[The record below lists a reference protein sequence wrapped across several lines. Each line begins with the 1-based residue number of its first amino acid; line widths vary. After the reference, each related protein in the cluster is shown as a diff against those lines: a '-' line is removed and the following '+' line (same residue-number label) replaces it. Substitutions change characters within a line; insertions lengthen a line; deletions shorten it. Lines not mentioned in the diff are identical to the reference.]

1 MKLNTYF
8 FFRITILIFLFV
20 KTSSA
25 QWSGSTALNTLVCND
40 LGKQIDLRMSEDGK
54 GGAFLVWEDY
64 RSSGG
69 FGLPDIYIQ
78 YLDSAG
84 YPHWEANGIG
94 LCKESSE
101 QSTPAI
107 VTDMSGGVIVAWS
120 DWRSGIERDIYAQRI
135 NAQGLVMWTIDGVG
149 VANKLERENN
159 AKIISD
165 GAGGAIIVW
174 EQLGN
179 SGLWDLFAQRID
191 SLGAP
196 VWQLGGL
203 PICTVNA
210 QKVNPKIQKDGK
222 GGAIITWQDYRNLT
236 DYDIYAQRLSP
247 TGALLWGVGAK
258 AICSA
263 QGAQV
268 NPKIDPDS
276 ITGGAYIVWI
286 DKRNLTDYDIYAQ
299 KLDENGNILWA
310 IDGLNVTNAIGNQ
323 SSHDILSNGSI
334 TNGLIVTWK
343 DNRSGELDIYAQKL
357 SPVGIKQWGNSDT
370 PICNSP
376 SDQLNP
382 NIVDDAAGGAIIVWE
397 DYSSFI
403 EKDIKSQRINSNGI
417 IQWDLNGVFVSNAI
431 ANQSSP
437 KNITDNKGGAIFA
450 WQDKRNDANTENDI
464 YAHHLY
470 ADGSFNMSINEK
482 IGLPEIIVF
491 PNPFIDDLN
500 ILINLKS
507 EEFIL
512 VHLHDI
518 LGRQL
523 SIGISK
529 KYSSSNES
537 LVMKIETEKTN
548 LPAGIYFLKVNGA
561 NWTKTIK
568 VIKGK

>member
-54 GGAFLVWEDY
+54 GGAFVVWEDY

-84 YPHWEANGIG
+84 YPQWEANGIG

-101 QSTPAI
+101 QNTPAI

-135 NAQGLVMWTIDGVG
+135 NAQGIVMWTIDGVG

-236 DYDIYAQRLSP
+236 DYDIYAQ
-247 TGALLWGVGAK
+247 
-258 AICSA
+258 
-263 QGAQV
+263 
-268 NPKIDPDS
+268 
-276 ITGGAYIVWI
+276 
-286 DKRNLTDYDIYAQ
+286 

-323 SSHDILSNGSI
+323 SAHDILSNGSI

-370 PICNSP
+370 PICNST